1 MKIISLEIK
10 KITLGRFFPKE
21 NKLEFNIFFNDGSDK
36 EILRVL
42 GTSDPDAAAEE
53 IVADLRRMEKNIHK
67 VDEEKEFLPGEMVN
81 IVMKDEDKA
90 LKAISQFIQQANFKV
105 DRVKHKNDAVGYLDL
120 IRDLKSLRLELE

>member
-36 EILRVL
+36 EILRIL
-42 GTSDPDAAAEE
+42 GTSNPDAAAEE
-53 IVADLRRMEKNIHK
+53 IIADLRKMEKSINK
-67 VDEEKEFLPGEMVN
+67 PSRERESLLGEMVN

-90 LKAISQFIQQANFKV
+90 LKAISQFIQQANAKV
-105 DRVKHKNDAVGYLDL
+105 SRIRNKSDAAGYLDVV
-120 IRDLKSLRLELE
+120 RDFKSLKLEL

>member
-21 NKLEFNIFFNDGSDK
+21 NKIEFNIFFNDGSDK

-42 GTSDPDAAAEE
+42 ETSDPDAAAEE
-53 IVADLRRMEKNIHK
+53 IVADLRKIEKNIHK

-90 LKAISQFIQQANFKV
+90 VRAIAQFIQQANSKV
-105 DRVKHKNDAVGYLDL
+105 DRVKHKNDSSGYIDL
-120 IRDLKSLRLELE
+120 IRDIKSLKLEF